1 MRYRKWELPKTEIL
15 TIVFVVLKLLK
26 VINWHWLLVLSPELL
41 AVVVYVIIVI
51 SQIKL
56 INRIKKDLLK
66 GDK

>member
-1 MRYRKWELPKTEIL
+1 MGITEIL

-56 INRIKKDLLK
+56 INIIKKDLFKK

>member
-1 MRYRKWELPKTEIL
+1 MGITEIL

-41 AVVVYVIIVI
+41 AVVVYMIIVI

>member
-1 MRYRKWELPKTEIL
+1 MGITEIL

-66 GDK
+66 GDE

>member
-1 MRYRKWELPKTEIL
+1 MGITEIL

-41 AVVVYVIIVI
+41 ALVVYVIIVI

>member
-1 MRYRKWELPKTEIL
+1 MGITEIL

-41 AVVVYVIIVI
+41 TVVVYVIIVI

>member
-1 MRYRKWELPKTEIL
+1 MGITEIL

-26 VINWHWLLVLSPELL
+26 VINWHWLLVLSHELL

>member
-1 MRYRKWELPKTEIL
+1 MGITEIL

-56 INRIKKDLLK
+56 INRIKKDLLM

>member
-1 MRYRKWELPKTEIL
+1 MGITEIL

-56 INRIKKDLLK
+56 INRIKKDLFKK

>member
-1 MRYRKWELPKTEIL
+1 MGITEIL

-41 AVVVYVIIVI
+41 AVVVCVIIVI

>member
-1 MRYRKWELPKTEIL
+1 MGITEVL

-56 INRIKKDLLK
+56 INRIKKDLFKK

>member
-1 MRYRKWELPKTEIL
+1 MGITEIL

-41 AVVVYVIIVI
+41 ALVVYVIIVI
-51 SQIKL
+51 SQMKL

>member
-1 MRYRKWELPKTEIL
+1 MGITEIL

-66 GDK
+66 G

>member
-1 MRYRKWELPKTEIL
+1 MGITEIL

-56 INRIKKDLLK
+56 INRIKKRLIQER
-66 GDK
+66 G

>member
-1 MRYRKWELPKTEIL
+1 MGITEIL

-26 VINWHWLLVLSPELL
+26 VINWHWLLVLSLELL

>member
-1 MRYRKWELPKTEIL
+1 MGITEIL

-56 INRIKKDLLK
+56 INRIKKVLLK

>member
-1 MRYRKWELPKTEIL
+1 MGITEIL

-41 AVVVYVIIVI
+41 AVVVYVMIVI

>member
-1 MRYRKWELPKTEIL
+1 MGITEIL

>member
-1 MRYRKWELPKTEIL
+1 MGITEIL

-26 VINWHWLLVLSPELL
+26 VINWHWLLVLLPELL
-41 AVVVYVIIVI
+41 ALVVYVIIVI

>member
-1 MRYRKWELPKTEIL
+1 MGITEIL

-56 INRIKKDLLK
+56 INRIRKDLLK

>member
-1 MRYRKWELPKTEIL
+1 MGITEIL

-41 AVVVYVIIVI
+41 AVVVYMIIVI

-56 INRIKKDLLK
+56 INRIKKTYLRAINK
-66 GDK
+66 WHRKF

>member
-1 MRYRKWELPKTEIL
+1 MGITEIL
-15 TIVFVVLKLLK
+15 TIVFIVLKLLK

-51 SQIKL
+51 SQMKL

>member
-1 MRYRKWELPKTEIL
+1 MGITEIL

-41 AVVVYVIIVI
+41 AVVVYMMIVI

>member
-1 MRYRKWELPKTEIL
+1 MGITEIL

-41 AVVVYVIIVI
+41 MVVVYVIIVI

>member
-1 MRYRKWELPKTEIL
+1 MGITEIL

-56 INRIKKDLLK
+56 INRIKKYLLK

>member
-1 MRYRKWELPKTEIL
+1 MGITEIL

-66 GDK
+66 EDK

>member
-1 MRYRKWELPKTEIL
+1 MGITEIL
-15 TIVFVVLKLLK
+15 TIVLVVLKLLK

-56 INRIKKDLLK
+56 INRIKKDLFKK

>member
-1 MRYRKWELPKTEIL
+1 MGITEI
-15 TIVFVVLKLLK
+15 
-26 VINWHWLLVLSPELL
+26 L

>member
-1 MRYRKWELPKTEIL
+1 MGITEIL
-15 TIVFVVLKLLK
+15 TIVLVVLKLLK

-41 AVVVYVIIVI
+41 AVVVYMIIVI

>member
-1 MRYRKWELPKTEIL
+1 MRSTEIL

>member
-1 MRYRKWELPKTEIL
+1 MGITEIL

-51 SQIKL
+51 SQMKL

>member
-1 MRYRKWELPKTEIL
+1 MGITEIL

-41 AVVVYVIIVI
+41 AVIVYVIIVI

>member
-1 MRYRKWELPKTEIL
+1 MGITEIL

-26 VINWHWLLVLSPELL
+26 VINWHWLLVLSPEFL